1 MRRGPPIQMWPLIV
15 GGQSGGFHTYA
26 GAGGT
31 A

>member
-15 GGQSGGFHTYA
+15 GGQSGGIHT